1 MKLVIEI
8 EDGNEALEEE
18 TEFCRIL
25 LEEVAENV
33 SWRVHAF
40 RELLERRGKL
50 DCKSESET
58 VQVPLRDINGN
69 TVGFFKLEES

>member
-25 LEEVAENV
+25 FNVAENV
-33 SWRVHAF
+33 SWRVHQF
-40 RELLERRGKL
+40 REFLEKQG
-50 DCKSESET
+50 DAVTAAT
-58 VQVPLRDINGN
+58 VQTPLMDINGN